1 MNRKKKILVAAP
13 PPGYSGGISLWSG
26 HMLAYYSQLPLASR
40 EVEMVFLPMA
50 RSIQVGNTSR
60 LRRFLKGMQDYSLI
74 IQNYRQSLGRYHPDV
89 VHIVSS
95 ASLGLLKDWIL
106 LNIASRQGIKT
117 IIHFHFGRIP
127 ELRNRKNWEWKLIS
141 RIIRLSDRTLVIDQT
156 SYETLKEESFT
167 NIHLLPNPLS
177 DRIVEQIRAHAVVR
191 PQTRHL
197 LFVGQMLPAKGI
209 FELIEAC
216 KDIPDI
222 HLKMIGTLPLGI
234 KEQLLEK
241 SHQLSGNEWLEIVGE
256 KEHSEVIEEMLSTSL
271 FVLPSYTE
279 GFPNVI
285 LESMACGCPIVASE
299 VGAIPEML
307 DIYSLRPA
315 GICVPPKEIV
325 PLKEAIIKIL
335 EDRSLALQYGENAR
349 KRVGETYSM
358 PSIWQKMIHIWKS
371 I

>member
-26 HMLAYYSQLPLASR
+26 HMLAYYGQLPLASR
-40 EVEMVFLPMA
+40 EIEMIFLPMP
-50 RSIQVGNTSR
+50 RSIRVGNTSR
-60 LRRFLKGMQDYSLI
+60 VWRLVKGVQDYSLI
-74 IQNYRQSLGRYHPDV
+74 IQNYRQSLGRNRPDV

-106 LNIASRQGIKT
+106 LKIASRQKIKT
-117 IIHFHFGRIP
+117 IVHFHFGRIP
-127 ELRNRKNWEWKLIS
+127 ELRNRKNWEWRLIC
-141 RIIRLSDRTLVIDQT
+141 RIIRLSDRTLVIDRT
-156 SYETLKEESFT
+156 SYETLEEEGFT
-167 NIHLLPNPLS
+167 NIGLLPNPLS
-177 DRIVEQIRAHAVVR
+177 GRIVEQIRERAAVR

-216 KDIPDI
+216 KDIPAI
-222 HLKMIGTLPLGI
+222 HLKMIGTLPPGI

-241 SHQLSGNEWLEIVGE
+241 SRRPSGEEWLEIAGE
-256 KEHSEVIEEMLSTSL
+256 KEHPEVIEEMLSASL

-285 LESMACGCPIVASE
+285 LESMACGCPIVASA

-307 DIYSLRPA
+307 AVHSARPA
-315 GICVPPKEIV
+315 GICVPPKEIT
-325 PLKEAIIKIL
+325 PLKEAILKML
-335 EDRSLALQYGENAR
+335 EDRNLALQYGENAR
-349 KRVGETYSM
+349 RRVGEVYSM
-358 PSIWQKMIHIWKS
+358 PSIWKKMIHIWKS